1 MPCLQ
6 IPTALGVHTVGSSR
20 MASAAAATGAAA
32 AHQRVVVTVGGNAL
46 VRPGEDGSFE
56 QQLQRAQE
64 LAGALTGLPKGS
76 QLVLTHG
83 NGPQVGQLI
92 LQNESLLQEGLGRD
106 SVPPGLLSQAGAA
119 TQGQMGLMLQQALG
133 NATGWPTATV
143 LTQVVVDETDPAFQ
157 APTKYIGS
165 FYTEAEA
172 AQRARRY
179 GWIVRQDS
187 SRGWRRVVPSPSPL
201 EVVEAAGVAALLNA
215 GFAVV
220 ACGGGGAP
228 TSRGADGLLRPVEA
242 VVDKDASTVL
252 LAAALGVH
260 TLYSLTG
267 VDEVQTGFG
276 TPQATPLR
284 QTTAAELERLLA
296 VGEFP
301 EGSMGP
307 KVRAALDFLH
317 TGGAEVVITS
327 PELLGEAL
335 AGRRGTR
342 VKS

>member
-1 MPCLQ
+1 
-6 IPTALGVHTVGSSR
+6 
-20 MASAAAATGAAA
+20 
-32 AHQRVVVTVGGNAL
+32 
-46 VRPGEDGSFE
+46 
-56 QQLQRAQE
+56 
-64 LAGALTGLPKGS
+64 
-76 QLVLTHG
+76 
-83 NGPQVGQLI
+83 
-92 LQNESLLQEGLGRD
+92 
-106 SVPPGLLSQAGAA
+106 
-119 TQGQMGLMLQQALG
+119 
-133 NATGWPTATV
+133 
-143 LTQVVVDETDPAFQ
+143 
-157 APTKYIGS
+157 
-165 FYTEAEA
+165 
-172 AQRARRY
+172 
-179 GWIVRQDS
+179 
-187 SRGWRRVVPSPSPL
+187 
-201 EVVEAAGVAALLNA
+201 
-215 GFAVV
+215 
-220 ACGGGGAP
+220 
-228 TSRGADGLLRPVEA
+228 
-242 VVDKDASTVL
+242 VL